1 MTCSTVLYKDP
12 KPTLDSNLPVLPLH
26 PTLEK
31 EPGIL
36 VSEVRMAIDSL
47 KKNKAVGI
55 DGISAEEIQAATTE
69 KGSVVLHHLCQSV
82 WGSEPVPD
90 EWKKAIIVPIH
101 KKKDK
106 MDCNNYRGV
115 SILCHCSK
123 VYSNIQLR
131 RMRKRMDEILAE
143 EQAGFRAQR
152 NTTEQIFVLRQVVEK
167 YMEMNKDLFA

>member
-1 MTCSTVLYKDP
+1 MSYFQKLYNDP
-12 KPTLDSNLPVLPLH
+12 NPTLDSNQPDLPLH
-26 PTLEK
+26 PNMEK

-47 KKNKAVGI
+47 KKNEAVGI

-69 KGSVVLHHLCQSV
+69 KGSVVLHQLCQSM
-82 WGSEPVPD
+82 WDSERVPD

-106 MDCNNYRGV
+106 MDCNKYRGV
-115 SILCHCSK
+115 SILSHCSK
-123 VYSNIQLR
+123 VYSNILLR
-131 RMRKRMDEILAE
+131 KMRKRTDEIPAE

-152 NTTEQIFVLRQVVEK
+152 NTKGQIF
-167 YMEMNKDLFA
+167 